1 MAIGNRYANTRRI
14 PSDKWSPCSRK
25 DPTQWTCICYCGE
38 VQRGIYYD
46 LFIEVLQLWKDKL
59 YDLIVYIANTAGF
72 MWDDSVQCVEMMLC
86 ELTCLSPS
94 VSGGVQCR
102 IEGEH
107 TNVVVVVRKRL
118 PYFFM
123 AWLFHSFPLTK
134 NGPGFIYFHKDYFC
148 FTVDSL
154 GRLALF
160 SFLRCCVVSTGLNC
174 LSSGENKKEKQ
185 ARKVVDSANTR

>member
-25 DPTQWTCICYCGE
+25 DPAQWTCFCYCGE
-38 VQRGIYYD
+38 VPRDIYND

-118 PYFFM
+118 PYFYGLIISLVPANQERSRLYLLPRGLFLFYC
-123 AWLFHSFPLTK
+123 WLVRSPHT
-134 NGPGFIYFHKDYFC
+134 
-148 FTVDSL
+148 
-154 GRLALF
+154 LF
-160 SFLRCCVVSTGLNC
+160 FS
-174 LSSGENKKEKQ
+174 
-185 ARKVVDSANTR
+185 

>member
-1 MAIGNRYANTRRI
+1 MAIRNRYANTRRI

-118 PYFFM
+118 PYFL
-123 AWLFHSFPLTK
+123 WP
-134 NGPGFIYFHKDYFC
+134 DYFTRFHQPRTVQVL
-148 FTVDSL
+148 FT
-154 GRLALF
+154 
-160 SFLRCCVVSTGLNC
+160 STRIIFVL
-174 LSSGENKKEKQ
+174 LL
-185 ARKVVDSANTR
+185 TR